1 MTRIYMYVYVC
12 VCVCVC
18 VRVCVLQYTGS
29 SLIDWTMGTSFVE
42 VWIKLWKIMSS
53 EKRRHFVQASMFQI
67 DNSLLPNLSLYKSWS
82 LCQCVS
88 CNKYHRRVDDNTK
101 QVITH
106 IISPINLLL
115 GPLVVQ
121 VLSTRRMLH
130 HSSALLS
137 LYSAA
142 PYDWRFLDSEYEY
155 CRNRTNR
162 YSWLWWFIRFPK
174 SYGISNPLTMPASI
188 QLDGLKHWGR
198 MTHTLN
204 DAYMRPWS
212 ESLMLQ
218 LIVFFP
224 IDTNP
229 SSNTDLLLIGFSGIK
244 FSEI

>member
-18 VRVCVLQYTGS
+18 MCFSILDHRW
-29 SLIDWTMGTSFVE
+29 LIGRWE
-42 VWIKLWKIMSS
+42 
-53 EKRRHFVQASMFQI
+53 QASLKFESNCEKLCRLKNVAILFKPPCSKLIIPCFQ
-67 DNSLLPNLSLYKSWS
+67 NLSLYKSWS